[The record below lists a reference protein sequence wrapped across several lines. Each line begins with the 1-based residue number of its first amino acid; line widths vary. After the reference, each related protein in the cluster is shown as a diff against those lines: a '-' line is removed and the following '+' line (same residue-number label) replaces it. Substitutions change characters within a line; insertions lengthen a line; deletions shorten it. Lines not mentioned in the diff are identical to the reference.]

1 MGTAAHAGAKALGAG
16 GDAGEADEG
25 SFVAVLQVQII
36 CRFFQEREIVHG
48 HTLCIA
54 GANAKYRC
62 FLLNNCRY

>member
-16 GDAGEADEG
+16 GDAGETDEG
-25 SFVAVLQVQII
+25 SFVAVLHVQSIR
-36 CRFFQEREIVHG
+36 RFFQERVIVHG

-62 FLLNNCRY
+62 FFLYSCRY